1 MADQLTDDQISEFK
15 EAFSLFDKD
24 GDGCITTKELGTV
37 MRSLGQNPTE
47 AELQDMIN
55 EVDADGNGTIDF
67 PEFLNLMAR
76 KMKDTDSEEE
86 LKEAF
91 RVFDKDQ
98 NGFISAAELRHVMT
112 NLGEKLTDEEVDEM
126 IREADVD
133 GDGQINYEEFVK
145 VMMANQVQL
154 TKSMEVA
161 QEKEKKMKILCLHGF
176 RTSGSFLKKQISK
189 WDPSI
194 FAHFDMDFPDGLF
207 PAGGKSDIEGIFP
220 PPYFEWFQFEKDFT
234 EYTNLEECVKYLCE
248 YIMSKGPFD
257 GLLGFSQGATLSAL
271 LLGYQAQGKVLKDHP
286 PLKFFISI
294 SGSKFRTP
302 DICDVAY
309 KDPIKAKSVHFIG
322 DKDWLKLPSQ
332 DLATAFDNPLIIR
345 HPQGHTVPRLDET
358 TVVQMRGWTAEILLQ
373 YSSRNLEAGKTD
385 SGDTLKVQNAAANG
399 KVDKEVEIVEA
410 AKA

>member
-1 MADQLTDDQISEFK
+1 
-15 EAFSLFDKD
+15 
-24 GDGCITTKELGTV
+24 
-37 MRSLGQNPTE
+37 
-47 AELQDMIN
+47 
-55 EVDADGNGTIDF
+55 
-67 PEFLNLMAR
+67 
-76 KMKDTDSEEE
+76 
-86 LKEAF
+86 
-91 RVFDKDQ
+91 
-98 NGFISAAELRHVMT
+98 
-112 NLGEKLTDEEVDEM
+112 
-126 IREADVD
+126 
-133 GDGQINYEEFVK
+133 
-145 VMMANQVQL
+145 
-154 TKSMEVA
+154 MEVA
-161 QEKEKKMKILCLHGF
+161 QEEKKKKMKILCLHGF

-271 LLGYQAQGKVLKDHP
+271 LLGYQAQASRIASFIFIVLLCNIFSREVMVDMADIYFWKQGKVLKDHP

-345 HPQGHTVPRLDET
+345 HPQGHTVPRLDA
-358 TVVQMRGWTAEILLQ
+358 RL
-373 YSSRNLEAGKTD
+373 D
-385 SGDTLKVQNAAANG
+385 C
-399 KVDKEVEIVEA
+399 
-410 AKA
+410 

>member
-24 GDGCITTKELGTV
+24 GDGMLSPQIFVPFIVRLGVVSGCITTKELGTV

-133 GDGQINYEEFVK
+133 GDGQINYDEFVK
-145 VMMANQVQL
+145 VMMA
-154 TKSMEVA
+154 K
-161 QEKEKKMKILCLHGF
+161 
-176 RTSGSFLKKQISK
+176 
-189 WDPSI
+189 
-194 FAHFDMDFPDGLF
+194 
-207 PAGGKSDIEGIFP
+207 
-220 PPYFEWFQFEKDFT
+220 
-234 EYTNLEECVKYLCE
+234 
-248 YIMSKGPFD
+248 
-257 GLLGFSQGATLSAL
+257 
-271 LLGYQAQGKVLKDHP
+271 
-286 PLKFFISI
+286 
-294 SGSKFRTP
+294 
-302 DICDVAY
+302 
-309 KDPIKAKSVHFIG
+309 
-322 DKDWLKLPSQ
+322 
-332 DLATAFDNPLIIR
+332 
-345 HPQGHTVPRLDET
+345 
-358 TVVQMRGWTAEILLQ
+358 
-373 YSSRNLEAGKTD
+373 
-385 SGDTLKVQNAAANG
+385 
-399 KVDKEVEIVEA
+399 
-410 AKA
+410 